1 MAVQKITDM
10 TAITGSNTAS
20 DDLFLVIDSSTN
32 TAKKITRAEL
42 NNAIEQD
49 VLASIDVTTA
59 NIDGGTIDG
68 TTIGGTTPASGTFS
82 TLQVD
87 NFTLNGTELDL
98 SSGDF
103 TLDVAGDIIL
113 DADGDNIKLLNV
125 GTQVGDIS
133 TANSDLSI
141 GPSISVKDFK
151 VVGNDG
157 GSGIT
162 ALTIDMSEAGNAT
175 FNGTVTANAGLK
187 ADNITIDGTEIDLSS
202 GNLTIDV
209 AGDITLD
216 SGGGDIFLHDDGVEF
231 GRLFNSSGT
240 FILQSTVSD
249 ADFKV
254 NGNDGG
260 SAFTALT
267 LDMSESGDASFNRHV
282 TIGSQLRMPDNTS
295 GKILVGDGT
304 SYQEVAVSGDVTLAS
319 SGAVTIAN
327 SSVTNAMLAGSISDN
342 NLSTISTANKVDI
355 GALDI
360 DGATDIGADLSNSDL
375 IIVDDGANGT
385 ERKATFTRVKKL
397 IYSGLSSDLTASDS
411 GAVTIAN
418 DAITNAKI
426 ATDAVN
432 ADSLAP
438 NSVSTANIFPNTIVS
453 GDLADNAITTAKI
466 TDSNVTTAKIADSN
480 VTTAK
485 INDSAVTN
493 AKLAG
498 SIADSKLNT
507 ISTAGKVDIGALEI
521 DGATDIGDDLVD
533 AD

>member
-20 DDLFLVIDSSTN
+20 DDLFLVIDASTN

-68 TTIGGTTPASGTFS
+68 TTIGGSSAGAGTF
-82 TLQVD
+82 T
-87 NFTLNGTELDL
+87 TL
-98 SSGDF
+98 SSASV
-103 TLDVAGDIIL
+103 T
-113 DADGDNIKLLNV
+113 
-125 GTQVGDIS
+125 TTGDIS
-133 TANSDLSI
+133 VGDDLTVNGGVLDVKNNGAQSVVRFYCESSNAHYAQIQAPAHSDFSGNVTLTL
-141 GPSISVKDFK
+141 PTTTDTL
-151 VVGNDG
+151 VGKTTTDTLTNKTLT
-157 GSGIT
+157 SPTIT
-162 ALTIDMSEAGNAT
+162 TPI
-175 FNGTVTANAGLK
+175 
-187 ADNITIDGTEIDLSS
+187 ITEIDSGSS
-202 GNLTIDV
+202 ITLDATT
-209 AGDITLD
+209 DITLD
-216 SGGGDIFLHDDGVEF
+216 AGGGDIFLHDDGVGF

-240 FILQSTVSD
+240 FILQSTVMD

-260 SAFTALT
+260 SSFTALT

-327 SSVTNAMLAGSISDN
+327 SSVTNAMLAGSIADS

-360 DGATDIGADLSNSDL
+360 DGATDIGADLVNADL

-411 GAVTIAN
+411 GAVTVAN
-418 DAITNAKI
+418 
-426 ATDAVN
+426 
-432 ADSLAP
+432 
-438 NSVSTANIFPNTIVS
+438 
-453 GDLADNAITTAKI
+453 GAITTAKI
-466 TDSNVTTAKIADSN
+466 GADAVDGTKIADDSIDSEHIVDGSVDTAHIADSNVTTAKIADSN

-485 INDSAVTN
+485 I
-493 AKLAG
+493 
-498 SIADSKLNT
+498 ADSNVTLQK
-507 ISTAGKVDIGALEI
+507 
-521 DGATDIGDDLVD
+521 
-533 AD
+533 

>member
-1 MAVQKITDM
+1 MAVQKITEM

-20 DDLFLVIDSSTN
+20 DDLFLVIDASTN
-32 TAKKITRAEL
+32 QAKKITRAEL

-103 TLDVAGDIIL
+103 TLDVAGDISL
-113 DADGDNIKLLNV
+113 DADG
-125 GTQVGDIS
+125 GDIFLKDAGTTFGEFTNSS
-133 TANSDLSI
+133 TDFVVKSTTSD
-141 GPSISVKDFK
+141 KDIIFK
-151 VVGNDG
+151 GNDG
-157 GSGIT
+157 GSEIS
-162 ALTIDMSEAGNAT
+162 ALTLDMSEAGNAS

-202 GNLTIDV
+202 GDLTLDV
-209 AGDITLD
+209 AGDIVLD
-216 SGGGDIFLHDDGVEF
+216 ADGGNVKISDGGTQIGDLGNGSE
-231 GRLFNSSGT
+231 N
-240 FILQSTVSD
+240 FIISSTVND
-249 ADFKV
+249 KDIIFK
-254 NGNDGG
+254 GLDGG
-260 SAFTALT
+260 TGIQALT
-267 LDMSESGDASFNRHV
+267 LDMSESGDAIFNRHV

-304 SYQEVAVSGDVTLAS
+304 SYQEVAVSGDVTIAS
-319 SGAVTIAN
+319 NGAITIAN
-327 SSVTNAMLAGSISDN
+327 SSVTNAMLAGSIADS
-342 NLSTISTANKVDI
+342 NLSTISTAGKVDI
-355 GALDI
+355 GALEI
-360 DGATDIGADLSNSDL
+360 DGATDIGADLVNADL

-411 GAVTIAN
+411 GAVTVAN
-418 DAITNAKI
+418 
-426 ATDAVN
+426 
-432 ADSLAP
+432 
-438 NSVSTANIFPNTIVS
+438 
-453 GDLADNAITTAKI
+453 GAITTAKI
-466 TDSNVTTAKIADSN
+466 GADAVDGTKIADDSINSEHFVDGSIDTAHIADSNVTTAKIADSNITTAKIADAN

-507 ISTAGKVDIGALEI
+507 ISTAGKVDI
-521 DGATDIGDDLVD
+521 
-533 AD
+533 